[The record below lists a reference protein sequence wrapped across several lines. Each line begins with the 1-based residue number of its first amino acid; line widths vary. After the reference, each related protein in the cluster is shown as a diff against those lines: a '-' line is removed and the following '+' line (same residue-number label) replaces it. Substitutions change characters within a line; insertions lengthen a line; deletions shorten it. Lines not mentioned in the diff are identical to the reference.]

1 MSGKRIVCLLASVL
15 ILGSLQVAAAAETD
29 NKTSEFVATKEWQV
43 IAEGQAIPKGLHV
56 RINMQN
62 GLKEAKLLDESER
75 GTALQ
80 SQPGDQKD

>member
-43 IAEGQAIPKGLHV
+43 IAEGKG
-56 RINMQN
+56 
-62 GLKEAKLLDESER
+62 
-75 GTALQ
+75 
-80 SQPGDQKD
+80 